1 MFSSFGRSWQLVK
14 ASWAVLQSDKEL
26 VIFPIVSAITMI
38 AVSIIFLL
46 PVAAVL
52 GFFSFSIG
60 GDVGEFIGYAMLFI
74 YYLVAYTIGVYF
86 NVALIGAA
94 MIRLD
99 GGDPTLSD
107 GFRIANERL
116 TTIIGYAAISAT
128 VGMILN
134 WLRDRGI
141 LGQIA
146 SSLVGLAWNLATF
159 LAVPILVAQ
168 DVGPIEAVKR
178 SASLLKQTWGEQIT
192 GGFSMSL
199 IFTVI
204 YLAVIFGGGC
214 LLFGLA
220 AAMESSLI
228 AGLALLIIIIAVA
241 VVATIHG
248 ALGGIFQAALY
259 RFAETGVAPD
269 NFDIDLIK
277 GAFKP
282 KRKR

>member
-1 MFSSFGRSWQLVK
+1 MFQSFGRSWQLVK

-26 VIFPIVSAITMI
+26 LVFPIVSAITMI
-38 AVSIIFLL
+38 LVSVIFLL
-46 PVAAVL
+46 PIAVVL
-52 GFFSFSIG
+52 GFFSFG
-60 GDVGEFIGYAMLFI
+60 VGEELGNVIGYAMLFI
-74 YYLVAYTIGVYF
+74 YYLVAYTIGIYF

-99 GGDPTLSD
+99 GGDPTLRD
-107 GFRIANERL
+107 GFKIANERL
-116 TTIIGYAAISAT
+116 GKIIGYAAISAT

-159 LAVPILVAQ
+159 LAIPILVSR
-168 DVGPIEAVKR
+168 DVGPIEAVKE
-178 SASLLKQTWGEQIT
+178 SASLLKRTWGEQIT
-192 GGFSMSL
+192 GGFSMGAIFAL
-199 IFTVI
+199 IYVAI
-204 YLAVIFGGGC
+204 IVVGGF
-214 LLFGLA
+214 LMFGLA
-220 AAMESSLI
+220 AALESGVV
-228 AGLALLIIIIAVA
+228 AGLAVLILIIAVA
-241 VVATIHG
+241 TVATIQG
-248 ALGGIFQAALY
+248 ALSGIFQAALY

-269 NFDIDLIK
+269 NFDIDIIR

>member
-26 VIFPIVSAITMI
+26 LIFPIVSAITMI
-38 AVSIIFLL
+38 AVSIVFLL

-99 GGDPTLSD
+99 GGDPSLSD
-107 GFRIANERL
+107 GFRIANEHL
-116 TTIIGYAAISAT
+116 GTIIGYAAISAT
-128 VGMILN
+128 VGMVLN

-146 SSLVGLAWNLATF
+146 SSFVGLAWNLATF
-159 LAVPILVAQ
+159 LAVPIFVAQ

-192 GGFSMSL
+192 GGFSMGTIFLL
-199 IFTVI
+199 IYVAI
-204 YLAVIFGGGC
+204 IFGGGF

-220 AAMESSLI
+220 AAMESGAL
-228 AGLALLIIIIAVA
+228 AGLAVLIIIISIAT
-241 VVATIHG
+241 VATIQG
-248 ALGGIFQAALY
+248 ALSGIFQAALY